1 MINTLLLAIKGVN
14 STLTL
19 FERIVF
25 ALQKTAERPSGY
37 GWFHLLFFFLVV
49 DVTIILCV
57 FFRKIS
63 EKKFKTIIFIFWI
76 VMVLFEVY
84 KQIVYSFS
92 VDGAVWDYQ
101 WYSFPFQFCSTP
113 LYVLPF
119 LIFLKDGK
127 VKDGAILFICTFSL
141 FAGVAVYF
149 YPGDVFATDLL
160 GVQIQTMVHHGSQ
173 VIIGVYTAVYYKD
186 KINVKT
192 FLYSLPVFS
201 VMVLSALILNLIMH
215 SVTTETFN
223 MFFISPYFDCALPI
237 LGSVRGVVPY
247 VVFLLV
253 YVFGFALCAFIMYL
267 LTKGGIELVKKVAE
281 KTGNNH

>member
-49 DVTIILCV
+49 AVTIILCV

-141 FAGVAVYF
+141 FAGKA
-149 YPGDVFATDLL
+149 LR
-160 GVQIQTMVHHGSQ
+160 GSPPPR
-173 VIIGVYTAVYYKD
+173 G
-186 KINVKT
+186 
-192 FLYSLPVFS
+192 PP
-201 VMVLSALILNLIMH
+201 H
-215 SVTTETFN
+215 SRERRSF
-223 MFFISPYFDCALPI
+223 PP
-237 LGSVRGVVPY
+237 
-247 VVFLLV
+247 
-253 YVFGFALCAFIMYL
+253 
-267 LTKGGIELVKKVAE
+267 
-281 KTGNNH
+281 

>member
-1 MINTLLLAIKGVN
+1 M
-14 STLTL
+14 
-19 FERIVF
+19 
-25 ALQKTAERPSGY
+25 
-37 GWFHLLFFFLVV
+37 
-49 DVTIILCV
+49 
-57 FFRKIS
+57 
-63 EKKFKTIIFIFWI
+63 
-76 VMVLFEVY
+76 
-84 KQIVYSFS
+84 
-92 VDGAVWDYQ
+92 
-101 WYSFPFQFCSTP
+101 
-113 LYVLPF
+113 
-119 LIFLKDGK
+119 
-127 VKDGAILFICTFSL
+127 KDGAILFICTFSL

-223 MFFISPYFDCALPI
+223 MFFISPYFDCTLPI